1 MDKFKIFIKFGFYFD
16 MNKTLFLLV
25 FFPFLFSSCIEERK
39 NTAFETLGKV
49 NSVSVIIDDQLWNG
63 EVGDSIRNKFASPVI
78 GLQDEE
84 PLFTLN
90 QYPVK
95 LLDGFIAK
103 SRNIIVVMKEA
114 KNDFSIKE
122 TEPSNRQIIVRFSGR
137 TLKDLIDSIENK
149 AQFISKT
156 IRDSEIKA
164 YQSQIYVNKNGENDV
179 NEQFGIDLKVPVK
192 YKTVLKGKKF
202 LWLKKEI
209 DGGNLSL
216 ITYQLPY
223 NRLKDTTNIIN
234 SIVKVR
240 DSIGS
245 IYIHGS
251 KKRSKMITET
261 DFTPYLD
268 KMALSDALAYE
279 TKGTWNLR
287 YDFMSGPF
295 VNYAFI
301 DKKKK
306 RVLVLEGFCYA
317 PFKGKRDFM
326 LELEAIIKTIKFQ

>member
-1 MDKFKIFIKFGFYFD
+1 
-16 MNKTLFLLV
+16 MNKTLFLWMLITFV
-25 FFPFLFSSCIEERK
+25 FSSCIEERK

-49 NSVSVIIDDQLWNG
+49 NSVSVIIEDQLWNG

-103 SRNIIVVMKEA
+103 SRNIIIVKKDV

-122 TEPSNRQIIVRFSGR
+122 TDPSNHQIIVRFSGR
-137 TLKDLIDSIENK
+137 TVKDLIDSIENRSP
-149 AQFISKT
+149 FISKI
-156 IRDSEIKA
+156 IRDAEIKA
-164 YQSQIYVNKNGENDV
+164 FQNQIYISKNSENDV
-179 NEQFGIDLKVPVK
+179 NKLFGVNLKVPVK

-202 LWLKKEI
+202 VWLKKEI

-216 ITYQLPY
+216 IAYQLPF
-223 NRLKDTTNIIN
+223 NRLKDTTNITN
-234 SIVKVR
+234 SIVAIR

-261 DFTPYLD
+261 DFTPYLN
-268 KMALSDALAYE
+268 KTMVSNAMVFE

-295 VNYAFI
+295 LNYALL
-301 DKKKK
+301 DEKKK

-326 LELEAIIKTIKFQ
+326 LELEAIIKTIKLQ

>member
-1 MDKFKIFIKFGFYFD
+1 
-16 MNKTLFLLV
+16 MNKTHFLLLLV
-25 FFPFLFSSCIEERK
+25 PFLFSSCIEERK

-103 SRNIIVVMKEA
+103 SRNIIVVK
-114 KNDFSIKE
+114 KDVTNNFSIKE
-122 TEPSNRQIIVRFSGR
+122 TDPSNRQIIVRFSGR
-137 TLKDLIDSIENK
+137 TVKDLIDSIENR
-149 AQFISKT
+149 ASFISKT

-164 YQSQIYVNKNGENDV
+164 FQSQIYVNKTGENDV
-179 NEQFGIDLKVPVK
+179 NESFSVDLQVPVK

-216 ITYQLPY
+216 IAYQLPY
-223 NRLKDTTNIIN
+223 KRLKDTTSIIN

-240 DSIGS
+240 DSIGG

-251 KKRSKMITET
+251 KKRTKMTTET

-268 KMALSDALAYE
+268 KITIANTVAYE

-295 VNYAFI
+295 INYAFI
-301 DKKKK
+301 DEKKK

-326 LELEAIIKTIKFQ
+326 LELEAIIKTIKF

>member
-1 MDKFKIFIKFGFYFD
+1 M
-16 MNKTLFLLV
+16 
-25 FFPFLFSSCIEERK
+25 
-39 NTAFETLGKV
+39 
-49 NSVSVIIDDQLWNG
+49 
-63 EVGDSIRNKFASPVI
+63 
-78 GLQDEE
+78 QDEE

-103 SRNIIVVMKEA
+103 SRNIIVVK
-114 KNDFSIKE
+114 KDVTNDFSIKE
-122 TEPSNRQIIVRFSGR
+122 TDPSNRQIIVRFSGR
-137 TLKDLIDSIENK
+137 TVKDLIDSIENR
-149 AQFISKT
+149 ALFVSKT

-164 YQSQIYVNKNGENDV
+164 FQSQIYVNKTGENDV
-179 NEQFGIDLKVPVK
+179 NESFSVDLQVPVK

-216 ITYQLPY
+216 IAYQLPY
-223 NRLKDTTNIIN
+223 KRLKDTTNIIN

-251 KKRSKMITET
+251 KKRTKMTTET

-268 KMALSDALAYE
+268 KIIIANTTAYE

-295 VNYAFI
+295 INYAFV
-301 DKKKK
+301 DQKKK

-326 LELEAIIKTIKFQ
+326 LELEAIIKTIKF

>member
-1 MDKFKIFIKFGFYFD
+1 
-16 MNKTLFLLV
+16 MNKTHFLFWLVLLFLA
-25 FFPFLFSSCIEERK
+25 SCMEERK
-39 NTAFETLGKV
+39 NNAFETLGKV

-63 EVGDSIRNKFASPVI
+63 EVGDSLRNKFAAPVI

-103 SRNIIVVMKEA
+103 SRNIIIVKKDL
-114 KNDFSIKE
+114 KNNFSITE
-122 TEPSNRQIIVRFSGR
+122 NEPSNRQIIATISGR
-137 TLKDLIDSIENK
+137 TVKDLIDTIENR
-149 AQFISKT
+149 AAFVAKT

-164 YQSQIYVNKNGENDV
+164 FQSQIYVSKNEENDV
-179 NEQFGIDLKVPVK
+179 NERFSVDLEVPVK

-216 ITYQLPY
+216 IAYQLPF
-223 NRLKDTTNIIN
+223 NRLKDTTNIIH
-234 SIVKVR
+234 SIVTVR
-240 DSIGS
+240 DSIGA

-261 DFTPYLD
+261 DFTPFFS
-268 KMALSDALAYE
+268 KTIISEMQAYE
-279 TKGTWNLR
+279 TKGTWNVR

-295 VNYAFI
+295 INYAI
-301 DKKKK
+301 VDTKHK

-326 LELEAIIKTIKFQ
+326 LELEAIIKTIKL